1 LILYSKPFGQ
11 GATRI
16 IATSDWF
23 FIISTRFAHLEKGRV
38 NSMTKA
44 TSMRPIAFILMG
56 MIVSLMFSSL
66 ALAEK
71 SEDEQLAEIRKM
83 IEEKG
88 YHWTAGKTSVSGL
101 SDAEKARLLGYIQPP
116 DYVLQGIPRFTASLD
131 TITDVRFDWRD
142 FGGVTPAK
150 NQGSC
155 GSCWAFCAVS
165 EIESHML
172 IYDNRYEDLSEQ
184 QILSCNTTG
193 GSCGGGWMY
202 EAYNIF
208 LSQGAVTEA
217 CMPYEADDTVPCTED
232 QCTHLAWIS
241 DYFYIPNEINDIK
254 QAVLNG
260 AVSTTFQAMSDF
272 FYYEEGCYENDSGVQ
287 RINHAVIILG
297 WDDSMC
303 DGQGAWI
310 CKNSWGEDWGE
321 NGFFYI
327 RYGDIQIGSNSS
339 QIIYNPSAVL
349 VHLESPNGGEEYVSG
364 GEYEVAWTTDR
375 EAPDSLELILST
387 NEGALYDQAIVTD
400 LEGTGTFE
408 WKVPMFTAAGAK
420 LMVRAYSGGGV
431 GGLDTS
437 DDLFVILEDVEA
449 PTIAVTHPNGGESY
463 NPGDTVDI
471 EWIAS
476 DNACVETIDIYYS
489 ENGGADYTVLAMGE
503 EDDSLYEW
511 IIPQELGDSCI
522 VKVVAWD
529 PSSHAAE
536 DESDEPFYVTSVSTD
551 VEDMPGFTNR
561 LEQNYPNPFN
571 GTTTITY
578 SIAEHSEVDVRIY
591 DTAGRL
597 VSVLER
603 TTREPGRYSTV
614 WRGTDREGRAVT
626 SGVYFCSIKAG
637 GF

>member
-1 LILYSKPFGQ
+1 
-11 GATRI
+11 
-16 IATSDWF
+16 
-23 FIISTRFAHLEKGRV
+23 
-38 NSMTKA
+38 MTK
-44 TSMRPIAFILMG
+44 TTRLRPAAFIF
-56 MIVSLMFSSL
+56 MIMIASLLVSSL

-71 SEDEQLAEIRKM
+71 SEEEQLAEIRKM

-101 SDAEKARLLGYIQPP
+101 SDAEKAKLLGYIQPP
-116 DYVLQGIPRFTASLD
+116 DHVLQSIPRFTASLD
-131 TITDVRFDWRD
+131 TITDIRFDWRD
-142 FGGVTPAK
+142 FGGVTPSKDQA
-150 NQGSC
+150 SC

-310 CKNSWGEDWGE
+310 CKNSWGRDWGMD
-321 NGFFYI
+321 GFFYI
-327 RYGDIQIGSNSS
+327 KYGDVQIGSNSS

-349 VHLESPNGGEEYVSG
+349 VHLESPNGGEECVSG
-364 GEYEVAWTTDR
+364 GEYEVTWTTDR
-375 EAPDSLELILST
+375 EEPDSLELVLST
-387 NEGALYDQAIVTD
+387 NEGALYDQSIATG
-400 LEGTGTFE
+400 LGGTGTFS
-408 WKVPMFTAAGAK
+408 WKLPMFTAAGAK
-420 LMVRAYSGGGV
+420 LMVRAYSGGGM
-431 GGLDTS
+431 GGMDTS
-437 DDLFVILEDVEA
+437 DDIFVVLGDMEA
-449 PTIAVTHPNGGESY
+449 PTITVTHPNGGESY
-463 NPGDTVDI
+463 APSDTLDI

-489 ENGGADYTVLAMGE
+489 ENGGADYTLLATGE

-511 IIPQELGDSCI
+511 VIPQELGDSCI

-529 PSSHAAE
+529 PSLLTAE
-536 DESDEPFYVTSVSTD
+536 DESDGPFYVTSVSTD
-551 VEDMPGFTNR
+551 AEGTPGFTNR

-571 GTTTITY
+571 GTTTIVY
-578 SIAEHSEVDVRIY
+578 SVAERSEVDVRIY

-597 VSVLER
+597 VTVLER

-614 WRGTDREGRAVT
+614 WRGTDREGRAVA

-637 GF
+637 GFEDTRKIIYLR

>member
-1 LILYSKPFGQ
+1 MSN
-11 GATRI
+11 
-16 IATSDWF
+16 
-23 FIISTRFAHLEKGRV
+23 ISHFRWAAV
-38 NSMTKA
+38 C
-44 TSMRPIAFILMG
+44 I
-56 MIVSLMFSSL
+56 SLFLTLSFTARDLS
-66 ALAEK
+66 AEK

-88 YHWTAGKTSVSGL
+88 YHWTAGKTGVSGL
-101 SDAEKARLLGYIQPP
+101 SDAEKAKLLGYIQPP
-116 DYVLQGIPRFTASLD
+116 DHVLQGIPRFTAPLD

-150 NQGSC
+150 DQASC

-184 QILSCNTTG
+184 QILSCITTG

-202 EAYNIF
+202 EAYDVF
-208 LSQGAVTEA
+208 LNQGAVTEA
-217 CMPYEADDTVPCTED
+217 CMPYEADDTVPCSED
-232 QCTHLAWIS
+232 QCTYLAWIS
-241 DYFYIPNEINDIK
+241 SYYFIPNSINDIK

-272 FYYEEGCYENDSGVQ
+272 YFYEEGCYENDSGVN

-297 WDDSMC
+297 WDDQLC

-310 CKNSWGEDWGE
+310 CKNSWGEDWGMD
-321 NGFFYI
+321 GFFYI
-327 RYGDIQIGSNSS
+327 RYGDLQIGSNSS
-339 QIIYNPSAVL
+339 QIIYDPSAVL
-349 VHLESPNGGEEYVSG
+349 VHLNAPNGGEEYFSG
-364 GEYEVAWTTDR
+364 CEYQVEWTTGR

-387 NEGALYDQAIVTD
+387 NEGALYDQTIATG
-400 LEGTGTFE
+400 LEGTGTYE

-420 LMVRAYSGGGV
+420 LMVRAYAGGLV
-431 GGLDTS
+431 GGMDTS
-437 DDLFVILEDVEA
+437 DEIFAISEDLEP
-449 PTIAVTHPNGGESY
+449 PTITVTHPNGGESY

-471 EWIAS
+471 EWIAT

-489 ENGGADYTVLAMGE
+489 VNGGADYTELVTGE

-511 IIPQELGDSCI
+511 IIPQVFGDSCI
-522 VKVVAWD
+522 VRIVAYD
-529 PSSHAAE
+529 PSSHIAE
-536 DESDEPFYVTSVSTD
+536 DESDGPFYVTSVSTD
-551 VEDMPGFTNR
+551 ADGTPRFTYR

-571 GTTTITY
+571 GTTTISY
-578 SIAEHSEVDVRIY
+578 SIAERSEVDIRIY

-597 VSVLER
+597 VSVLDR
-603 TTREPGRYSTV
+603 TSREPGRYSTV
-614 WRGTDREGRAVT
+614 WRGTDLEGRAVA

-637 GF
+637 GFEDTRKIIYLR